1 MPTFQHAQ
9 LLEMGRQILTGAGV
23 SEAEADIVASELA
36 DANLVGH
43 DSHGVMRLV
52 QYVEFIRDGYAKPGM
67 AAEVV
72 EEGPTFAVVD
82 GHFNFGQVTTRLAL
96 NLGMKKAK
104 ENGTAT
110 VLIRNCNHI
119 GRLGAYTHEAALNGL
134 IAMMAVNAP
143 GPGGVAPFGGI
154 ERRLGTNPISIAAPA
169 GSDALVLDM
178 TTSATA
184 EGKLRVSKQKGEMVG
199 EGLIIDGYGHP
210 SCDPNA
216 YYNKPF
222 GSILPLGGTSMG
234 HKGFG
239 LSVMIDVLCG
249 ILSNSGVCRTD
260 LPRGANGVWMQFFEV
275 ERFLPRADYD
285 RWMGTYLESI
295 KGCPRL
301 PGVNEIYMPG
311 EIERRTR
318 ERRLR
323 EGVDVPAE
331 TWRQLLELA
340 TSLNVDLT
348 LLLAGEE
355 QTEA

>member
-1 MPTFQHAQ
+1 MPTLPHTQ
-9 LLEMGRQILTGAGV
+9 LLELGRLILTGAGV
-23 SEAEADIVASELA
+23 SEEDAITVARELA
-36 DANLVGH
+36 DANIVGH

-52 QYVEFIRDGYAKPGM
+52 QYVEFIRDGYAKPG
-67 AAEVV
+67 APTEIVD
-72 EEGPTFAVVD
+72 EGPTFAVID
-82 GHFNFGQVTTRLAL
+82 GHFNFGQVTTRTAL
-96 NLGMKKAK
+96 IRGIAKAK

-134 IAMMAVNAP
+134 VALMAVNAP

-169 GSDALVLDM
+169 GNDAIVLDM

-184 EGKLRVSKQKGEMVG
+184 EGKLRVSKQKGEMIQ
-199 EGLIIDGYGHP
+199 EGLIIDGHGKP

-216 YYNKPF
+216 YYDKPF
-222 GSILPLGGTSMG
+222 GSILPLGGALMG

-260 LPRGANGVWMQFFEV
+260 LPRGANGVWIQLLEV
-275 ERFLPRADYD
+275 ERFLPREDYD
-285 RWMGTYLESI
+285 RWMSCYIESI

-301 PGVNEIYMPG
+301 PGVNEILLPG
-311 EIERRTR
+311 EVERRNKETR
-318 ERRLR
+318 LKT
-323 EGVDVPAE
+323 GVDIPPE

-340 TSLNVDLT
+340 TSLNVDITPLI
-348 LLLAGEE
+348 AGPDL
-355 QTEA
+355 Q